1 MAGPQNLAIFF
12 DINSIMTTTNSYA
25 RQPSKLDYASPT
37 QFKFNILKLPKVEY
51 FCTQVN
57 VPGITLGG
65 SMTQA
70 TPLKDIPIPGDKL
83 TYEPL
88 SMTFMVDENLENFQE
103 IHGWLVGLGFPRDYS
118 EFRNLVSA
126 GGDRFPTKN
135 QSISTEVG
143 KVKYGSPNVGGTYSD
158 ATLTILTS
166 KNNPQLEVRFRDVFP
181 TALTGL
187 TYSQQ
192 ADDVDY
198 LTATVSFSYSIYDFA
213 SVGAST
219 ASITTS

>member
-1 MAGPQNLAIFF
+1 
-12 DINSIMTTTNSYA
+12 MTTINSYA
-25 RQPSKLDYASPT
+25 RQPTQQDYASPT
-37 QFKFNILKLPKVEY
+37 QFKFSILKLPKVEY

-57 VPGITLGG
+57 LPGITLGG
-65 SMTQA
+65 SLEQK

-83 TYEPL
+83 TYDPM
-88 SMTFMVDENLENFQE
+88 SMTFLVDENLENFQE
-103 IHGWLVGLGFPRDYS
+103 IHGWLVGLGFPRNYT
-118 EFRNLVSA
+118 EFRNLLSA
-126 GGDRFPTKN
+126 GDDRFPTKT
-135 QSISTEVG
+135 QSVSTEIG
-143 KVKYGSPNVGGTYSD
+143 KVKYGSPNVGGIYSD

-166 KNNPQLEVRFRDVFP
+166 KNNPQLEVRFRDVYP

-192 ADDVDY
+192 AIDVDY
-198 LTATVSFSYSIYDFA
+198 LTATVSFNYSIYDFA